1 MDFPGEVNSNPRM
14 RLLRSL
20 HLVLGCFFAP
30 LLLFYAVSGFWQVFG
45 WQWSKNYD
53 ERGLALA
60 STVHTGRGLKGG
72 DISTLSSDPMRWF
85 AAAMAVCLVVMVVT
99 GLVLA
104 LRSAKSRTAAWAI
117 AAGFVIPLAFVL
129 FTYYHR

>member
-1 MDFPGEVNSNPRM
+1 VDFPGEVNSNPRM

-45 WQWSKNYD
+45 WQWSRNRD
-53 ERGLALA
+53 DQALALA

-72 DISTLSSDPMRWF
+72 DVSTLYSEPLRWF

-104 LRSAKSRTAAWAI
+104 LRSAKSKVAAWAM
-117 AAGFVIPLAFVL
+117 AVGVVIPLAFVL

>member
-1 MDFPGEVNSNPRM
+1 M

-20 HLVLGCFFAP
+20 HLILGCFFAP

-45 WQWSKNYD
+45 WQWSKNYE

-72 DISTLSSDPMRWF
+72 DISTLSSDPLRWF

-104 LRSAKSRTAAWAI
+104 LRSAKSKAAAWSV
-117 AAGFVIPLAFVL
+117 AAGLVIPGLLVL
-129 FTYYHR
+129 WVAKR